1 MLSMKIDKSRVA
13 NRGPSIPNKSPDSGF
28 SLVELL
34 VVVLIIGILSG
45 IAIPIFLNQQIQA
58 KDAAAKSDLSNAKVA
73 MVSYSVSNS
82 GAYATTT
89 AQLVPYGLVMSTGVV
104 VAIKSNPATLFCIS
118 ATSSSGN
125 LFHVTDN
132 AGVVA
137 GVCP

>member
-1 MLSMKIDKSRVA
+1 MSNAFRKTRAKIISDR
-13 NRGPSIPNKSPDSGF
+13 GF

-45 IAIPIFLNQQIQA
+45 IAIPIFLNQQNQA

-89 AQLVPYGLVMSTGVV
+89 TQLIPYGLVQSTGVTV
-104 VAIKSNPATLFCIS
+104 NIKANPTGLFCIS
-118 ATSSSGN
+118 ALSASGST
-125 LFHVTDN
+125 FHVTDA
-132 AGVVA
+132 AGVAA